1 MVQAMRRGHKRMD
14 RFLTC
19 WEEFCGVSSNLKVGL
34 CFLSVQVLYV
44 PGPIGR
50 DRVEVNEEDW

>member
-1 MVQAMRRGHKRMD
+1 MRRGHKRID

-50 DRVEVNEEDW
+50 ESVEVNEEDW